1 MSLQS
6 SDAFSTDSSF
16 HEELEGP
23 VEVGTQVER
32 GDLLTSQPNETELPR
47 RTAFQQVPTARAGNR
62 QDRINQLEN
71 EIALLLTYQELVL
84 NGSQPIPQ
92 ATQDAMSDQLRALI
106 NEHNVLTEEQG
117 NEVIDIGR

>member
-6 SDAFSTDSSF
+6 SEASSTDSSF

-23 VEVGTQVER
+23 VDVGTQVER
-32 GDLLTSQPNETELPR
+32 GDLLTSQSNETERPR
-47 RTAFQQVPTARAGNR
+47 QTVFQQVPTARAGIR

-92 ATQDAMSDQLRALI
+92 TTQDAMSDQLRALI